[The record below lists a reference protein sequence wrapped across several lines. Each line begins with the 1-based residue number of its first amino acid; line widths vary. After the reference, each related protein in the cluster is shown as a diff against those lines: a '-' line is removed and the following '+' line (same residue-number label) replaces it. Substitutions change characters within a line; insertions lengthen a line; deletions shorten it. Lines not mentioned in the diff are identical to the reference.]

1 MTEDALKLN
10 DKIAVVTGGGAGIG
24 EGIARCLA
32 EEGADLAVVDVN
44 RTNTERVAAVVKS
57 IGRKAKA
64 FVGDVT
70 DRGEVDRV
78 VREILAAFGRI
89 DILVNNVGGE
99 GRFYNEKPGE
109 PYPEEKEWDDT
120 VRLNLKSTMLMCRA
134 VMPHMIDQQSG
145 KIVNIASVAGRPPS
159 GRGRPSGMSG
169 RGAEISP
176 MMSYGTAKAGV
187 IQFTMTLAL
196 QLAEFSIN
204 VNCVCPGVLYTPLYE
219 RSVPRRIQATP
230 GAEGLTPREY
240 FDKFVAPIV
249 PLRREQ
255 TAEDI
260 GRAVVFFAS
269 EDARNITGQTLNVD
283 GGMVPG

>member
-1 MTEDALKLN
+1 MKLN

-24 EGIARCLA
+24 EGICRCLA
-32 EEGADLAVVDVN
+32 KEGADLAVVDVN
-44 RTNTERVAAVVKS
+44 RGNAERVAAAVKGM
-57 IGRKAKA
+57 GRRAET
-64 FVGDVT
+64 FVADVT
-70 DRGEVDRV
+70 DSGEVDRV
-78 VREILAAFGRI
+78 VKEILAAFGRI

-99 GRFYNEKPGE
+99 ARFYEEKPGE
-109 PYPEEKEWDDT
+109 PYLEEKEWDDT
-120 VRLNLKSTMLMCRA
+120 VRLNLKTTMLVCRA
-134 VMPHMIDQQSG
+134 VMPHLIEQQSG
-145 KIVNIASVAGRPPS
+145 KIVNIASIGGRPPS

-176 MMSYGTAKAGV
+176 MMSYGAAKAGV

-196 QLAEFSIN
+196 QLAEFNIN
-204 VNCVCPGVLYTPLYE
+204 VNGVCPGVLYTPLYE

-230 GAEGLTPREY
+230 GAEGLTPKEF
-240 FDKFVAPIV
+240 FDKYVAPIV
-249 PLRREQ
+249 PLRRGQ

-283 GGMVPG
+283 GGMMPG